1 MANIQEQPLI
11 DSRDVPILN
20 IDKLKNIREMKLYL
34 LQDTINI
41 LVIEDSHGS
50 TEGEC
55 NDRNSDTEI
64 DNFLD
69 KLLSINIPKMFL
81 LEGLKSYNTE
91 TDVKDSNDPKIDI
104 GLFRTHNKFKN
115 CVYYNST
122 TNCEYGWMN
131 YFISIDYRL
140 TDENIYQLAPSH
152 HYFMK
157 KPIDNMSIKWTQDNS
172 ILDLPILCIR
182 RILEKLTQNLING
195 SDNIL
200 RGYLDI
206 LIDFFKDVKKRLRS
220 FIEILFENDQN
231 LFVTKL
237 LDLFSM
243 FKLLSLNEVGISD
256 NPRENFTGVFQEMLR
271 NGVNIYKKI
280 FSQLSNDDSEEYFYD
295 KEINEKI
302 KEHYFKWNEHFLPES
317 LIDAIIKRLK
327 QSKKN
332 LNTVNYKKSINHFLK
347 VLFKNTTI
355 LMTAIGSCIT
365 DIYTTKR
372 LMRIYPF
379 EDSEFKLIIIY
390 AGNAH
395 TNNYIRFLQYNYKI
409 REILN
414 FNKNSTSNPNG
425 CLYIKDKTLDKFEK
439 ILNKLKNEYKIKYLE
454 SDSELSVN
462 DEEFTEKKF
471 AKKKKKYIE
480 SINELRKN
488 IFKLRKRIG
497 SMNYMNSPERLKHDL
512 NELVLEKNRTLY
524 KYYEFIRNNVNS
536 LKEKRRQQ
544 LQQEQNTK
552 FLKRRQ
558 QLQQEFER
566 NFLKNFFDRI
576 EEKKDS

>member
-1 MANIQEQPLI
+1 
-11 DSRDVPILN
+11 
-20 IDKLKNIREMKLYL
+20 
-34 LQDTINI
+34 
-41 LVIEDSHGS
+41 
-50 TEGEC
+50 
-55 NDRNSDTEI
+55 
-64 DNFLD
+64 
-69 KLLSINIPKMFL
+69 
-81 LEGLKSYNTE
+81 
-91 TDVKDSNDPKIDI
+91 
-104 GLFRTHNKFKN
+104 
-115 CVYYNST
+115 
-122 TNCEYGWMN
+122 
-131 YFISIDYRL
+131 
-140 TDENIYQLAPSH
+140 
-152 HYFMK
+152 
-157 KPIDNMSIKWTQDNS
+157 
-172 ILDLPILCIR
+172 
-182 RILEKLTQNLING
+182 
-195 SDNIL
+195 
-200 RGYLDI
+200 
-206 LIDFFKDVKKRLRS
+206 
-220 FIEILFENDQN
+220 
-231 LFVTKL
+231 
-237 LDLFSM
+237 
-243 FKLLSLNEVGISD
+243 
-256 NPRENFTGVFQEMLR
+256 
-271 NGVNIYKKI
+271 
-280 FSQLSNDDSEEYFYD
+280 
-295 KEINEKI
+295 
-302 KEHYFKWNEHFLPES
+302 
-317 LIDAIIKRLK
+317 
-327 QSKKN
+327 
-332 LNTVNYKKSINHFLK
+332 
-347 VLFKNTTI
+347 
-355 LMTAIGSCIT
+355 MTAIGSCIT